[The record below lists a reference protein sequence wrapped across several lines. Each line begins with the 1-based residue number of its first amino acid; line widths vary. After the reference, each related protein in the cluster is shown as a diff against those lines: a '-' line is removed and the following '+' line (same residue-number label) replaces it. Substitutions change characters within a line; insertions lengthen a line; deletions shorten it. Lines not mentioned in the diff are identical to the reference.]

1 MLFNHVPLTPI
12 ELVAEMV
19 DGRRLYPVPS
29 GGKYP
34 SITTVLSCN
43 PEKKAGIMKWRK
55 RVGEEKA
62 NRISNRAATRG
73 TAFHLMCEDYLNNRY
88 DETKFKDKHLP
99 LMMFKNAKP
108 TLNRINNIY
117 AQEAALYSDHLEIAG
132 RVDCIAEFDG
142 ELSIIDFKTSAE
154 EKKEEWM
161 EDYYIQETG
170 YGCMFY
176 ELYKTRIKQLVTIV
190 ACEDGSTQVVIK
202 NPDKEYLDR
211 LIYLRSLYEEKY
223 GG

>member
-142 ELSIIDFKTSAE
+142 ELSIIDFKISAE
-154 EKKEEWM
+154 EKKIEWI
-161 EDYYIQETG
+161 EDYLIQETA
-170 YGCMFY
+170 YGCMLY
-176 ELYKTRIKQLVTIV
+176 EQYKLKINKIVTII
-190 ACEDGSTQVVIK
+190 ACESGDTQVFVETPK
-202 NPDKEYLDR
+202 KEYLQK
-211 LIYLRSLYEEKY
+211 LIGYIDLYKKTY
-223 GG
+223 G

>member
-1 MLFNHVPLTPI
+1 MLFHHVPLTPI
-12 ELVAEMV
+12 ELIAESV
-19 DGRRLYPVPS
+19 DGRRVYPVPS

-62 NRISNRAATRG
+62 NRISTRAATRG

-117 AQEAALYSDHLEIAG
+117 AQEAALYSDNLEIAG

-142 ELSIIDFKTSAE
+142 ELAIIDFKTSAE
-154 EKKEEWM
+154 EKKLEWI
-161 EDYYIQETG
+161 EDYLIQETA
-170 YGCMFY
+170 YACMLY
-176 ELYKTRIKQLVTIV
+176 ERYKLKVNKIVTII
-190 ACEDGSTQVVIK
+190 ACESGDIQVFVETPK
-202 NPDKEYLDR
+202 KEYLQK
-211 LIYLRSLYEEKY
+211 LIGYIDEYKKTYE
-223 GG
+223 

>member
-12 ELVAEMV
+12 ELMAEMV
-19 DGRRLYPVPS
+19 DNRRLYAVPS
-29 GGKYP
+29 GNKYP

-43 PEKKAGIMKWRK
+43 PEKKAGIMKWRQ

-117 AQEAALYSDHLEIAG
+117 AQEAALYSDNLEIAG

-142 ELSIIDFKTSAE
+142 ELAIIDFKTSAE
-154 EKKEEWM
+154 EKKLEWI
-161 EDYYIQETG
+161 EDYLIQETA
-170 YGCMFY
+170 YACMLY
-176 ELYKTRIKQLVTIV
+176 ERYKLKVNKIVTII
-190 ACEDGSTQVVIK
+190 ACESGDTQVFVETPK
-202 NPDKEYLDR
+202 KEYLQK
-211 LIYLRSLYEEKY
+211 LIGYIDLYKKTY
-223 GG
+223 D

>member
-1 MLFNHVPLTPI
+1 MLFRHVPLTPI

-29 GGKYP
+29 GNKYP

-43 PEKKAGIMKWRK
+43 PEKKAGIAKWRK

-62 NRISNRAATRG
+62 QRISTRAASRG
-73 TAFHLMCEDYLNNRY
+73 TVFHSITEDYLNNRY
-88 DETKFKDKHLP
+88 DENKYKDKPLP
-99 LMMFKNAKP
+99 LMMFKNARP

-154 EKKEEWM
+154 EKRLEWI
-161 EDYYIQETG
+161 EDYLIQETA
-170 YGCMFY
+170 YACMLY
-176 ELYKTRIKQLVTIV
+176 EQYKLKVNKIVTII
-190 ACEDGSTQVVIK
+190 ACESGDTQVFVEAPK
-202 NPDKEYLDR
+202 KEYLQK
-211 LIYLRSLYEEKY
+211 LIGYIDEYKKTYE
-223 GG
+223 

>member
-154 EKKEEWM
+154 EKKIEWI
-161 EDYYIQETG
+161 EDYLIQETA
-170 YGCMFY
+170 YGCILY
-176 ELYKTRIKQLVTIV
+176 EQYKLKINKIVTII
-190 ACEDGSTQVVIK
+190 ACESGDTQVFVETPK
-202 NPDKEYLDR
+202 KEYLQK
-211 LIYLRSLYEEKY
+211 LIGYIDLYKKTY
-223 GG
+223 G

>member
-29 GGKYP
+29 GNKYP

-43 PEKKAGIMKWRK
+43 PEKKAGIAKWRK

-62 NRISNRAATRG
+62 QRISTRAASRG
-73 TAFHLMCEDYLNNRY
+73 TVFHSITEDYLNNRY

-154 EKKEEWM
+154 EKKLEWI
-161 EDYYIQETG
+161 EDYLIQETA
-170 YGCMFY
+170 YGCMLY
-176 ELYKTRIKQLVTIV
+176 EQYKLKINKIVTIIACESGDTQVFVETPKKKYLQKLIGYIDLYKKT
-190 ACEDGSTQVVIK
+190 
-202 NPDKEYLDR
+202 
-211 LIYLRSLYEEKY
+211 Y
-223 GG
+223 G

>member
-99 LMMFKNAKP
+99 LMMFKNAKS

-154 EKKEEWM
+154 EKKIEWI
-161 EDYYIQETG
+161 EDYLIQETA
-170 YGCMFY
+170 YGCMLY
-176 ELYKTRIKQLVTIV
+176 EQYKLKINKIVTII
-190 ACEDGSTQVVIK
+190 ACESGDTQVFVETPK
-202 NPDKEYLDR
+202 KEYLQK
-211 LIYLRSLYEEKY
+211 LIGYIDLYKKTY
-223 GG
+223 G

>member
-154 EKKEEWM
+154 EKKIEWI
-161 EDYYIQETG
+161 EDYLIQETA
-170 YGCMFY
+170 YGCMLY
-176 ELYKTRIKQLVTIV
+176 EQYKLKINKIVTII
-190 ACEDGSTQVVIK
+190 ACESGDTQVFVETPK
-202 NPDKEYLDR
+202 KEYLQK
-211 LIYLRSLYEEKY
+211 LIGYIDLYKKTY
-223 GG
+223 G

>member
-1 MLFNHVPLTPI
+1 MLFRHVPLTPI

-29 GGKYP
+29 GNKYP

-43 PEKKAGIMKWRK
+43 PEKKAGIAKWRK

-62 NRISNRAATRG
+62 QRISTRAASRG
-73 TAFHLMCEDYLNNRY
+73 TVFHSITEDYLNNRY
-88 DETKFKDKHLP
+88 DENKYKDKPLP

-117 AQEAALYSDHLEIAG
+117 AQEAALYSDQLEIAG

-154 EKKEEWM
+154 EKKLEWI
-161 EDYYIQETG
+161 EDYLIQETA
-170 YGCMFY
+170 YACMLY
-176 ELYKTRIKQLVTIV
+176 EQYKLKVNKIVTII
-190 ACEDGSTQVVIK
+190 ACESGDTQVFVEAPK
-202 NPDKEYLDR
+202 KEYLQK
-211 LIYLRSLYEEKY
+211 LIGYIDEYKKTYE
-223 GG
+223 

>member
-1 MLFNHVPLTPI
+1 MLFRHVPLTPI

-29 GGKYP
+29 GNKYP

-43 PEKKAGIMKWRK
+43 PEKKAGIAKWRK

-62 NRISNRAATRG
+62 KRISTRAASRG
-73 TAFHLMCEDYLNNRY
+73 TVFHSITEDYLNNRY
-88 DETKFKDKHLP
+88 DENKYKDKPLP
-99 LMMFKNAKP
+99 LMMFKNARP

-117 AQEAALYSDHLEIAG
+117 AQEAALYSDQLEIAG

-154 EKKEEWM
+154 EKRLEWIG
-161 EDYYIQETG
+161 DYLIQETA
-170 YGCMFY
+170 YACMLY
-176 ELYKTRIKQLVTIV
+176 EQYKLKVNKIVTII
-190 ACEDGSTQVVIK
+190 ACESGDTQVFVEAPK
-202 NPDKEYLDR
+202 KEYLQK
-211 LIYLRSLYEEKY
+211 LIGYIDEYKKTYE
-223 GG
+223 

>member
-154 EKKEEWM
+154 EKKIEWI
-161 EDYYIQETG
+161 EDYLIQETA
-170 YGCMFY
+170 YGCMLY
-176 ELYKTRIKQLVTIV
+176 EQYKLKINKIVTII
-190 ACEDGSTQVVIK
+190 ACESGDTQVFVETPK
-202 NPDKEYLDR
+202 KEYLKK
-211 LIYLRSLYEEKY
+211 LIGYIDL
-223 GG
+223 